1 MIGISGLH
9 SNMLDALSGGSSQNN
24 STPSKR
30 VSAHASTPSSA
41 VSKSRQD
48 SFTMLLSEVRLS
60 MAQSLLNEEFSV
72 SPLESLNTSLCDL
85 QAIREAG
92 VFQSRPDLFQSVF
105 SSDSLG
111 QVLESLNPAK
121 DLLNIMEHTSLAQRN
136 PELIQ
141 SIRHS
146 LEPLYTD
153 AIPYNS
159 PGSLLDLRA

>member
-1 MIGISGLH
+1 
-9 SNMLDALSGGSSQNN
+9 
-24 STPSKR
+24 
-30 VSAHASTPSSA
+30 
-41 VSKSRQD
+41 
-48 SFTMLLSEVRLS
+48 
-60 MAQSLLNEEFSV
+60 MAQSLLNQEFSV

-92 VFQSRPDLFQSVF
+92 VFQWSPDLSQSVF

-121 DLLNIMEHTSLAQRN
+121 DLLNIMEHTSLAQRT

-146 LEPLYTD
+146 LEPRYTD
-153 AIPYNS
+153 AISYNS